1 MPENLE
7 NVTLE
12 ILKNIQ
18 ASIAVLTERFDRLEA
33 GMRKDRR
40 NVTGMLVMIRAT
52 AGEFE
57 ERVSEVEE
65 RLVVLEG
72 RPQ

>member
-1 MPENLE
+1 MDNVE

-12 ILKNIQ
+12 ILNNIQ
-18 ASIAVLTERFDRLEA
+18 ESIAVLTERFDRLEA

>member
-1 MPENLE
+1 MPDNVE

-12 ILKNIQ
+12 ILNNIQ
-18 ASIAVLTERFDRLEA
+18 ESIAVLTERFDRLEA

-65 RLVVLEG
+65 RLAVLEG